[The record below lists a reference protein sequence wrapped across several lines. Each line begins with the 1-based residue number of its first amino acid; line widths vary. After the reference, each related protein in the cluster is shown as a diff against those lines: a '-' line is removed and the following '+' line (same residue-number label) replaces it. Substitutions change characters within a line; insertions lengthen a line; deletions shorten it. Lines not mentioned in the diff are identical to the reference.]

1 MYPLELKLFPKDEDW
16 ATGDE
21 YLDKKLNSLLL
32 GCFSKLSL
40 NSIENFYSEARLIK
54 TRVFNPNFN
63 LMIEM
68 CAKALVGIFD
78 IELEVDQELIKIKG
92 KIHIFHPCTKKINI
106 ELSEL
111 QLKRHQRIFS
121 SLDVFKR
128 EQSAFEQNPF
138 VSFKLKKANC
148 FFEVKIIF
156 KDLIER
162 LNHPKENKF
171 EHELFELLSQNKI
184 VEIEGV
190 GRVWFNQGLIF
201 CVNN

>member
-1 MYPLELKLFPKDEDW
+1 MLIQKKNLE
-16 ATGDE
+16 
-21 YLDKKLNSLLL
+21 NCS
-32 GCFSKLSL
+32 
-40 NSIENFYSEARLIK
+40 
-54 TRVFNPNFN
+54 
-63 LMIEM
+63 
-68 CAKALVGIFD
+68 
-78 IELEVDQELIKIKG
+78 
-92 KIHIFHPCTKKINI
+92 
-106 ELSEL
+106 
-111 QLKRHQRIFS
+111 KRHFGKV
-121 SLDVFKR
+121 LL
-128 EQSAFEQNPF
+128 F